1 MLVKLIFVVAILASS
16 VLGRNTEKEENKRRK
31 KDRKPG
37 KTISLEENGDI
48 DITIRSAKMFKN
60 IFKIIYTQPK
70 KIFE

>member
-48 DITIRSAKMFKN
+48 DITIRSAKMF
-60 IFKIIYTQPK
+60 
-70 KIFE
+70 

>member
-16 VLGRNTEKEENKRRK
+16 ALGRNTEKEENKRRK

-48 DITIRSAKMFKN
+48 DITIRLGKMF
-60 IFKIIYTQPK
+60 
-70 KIFE
+70 

>member
-1 MLVKLIFVVAILASS
+1 MLLKLVFVAILAIS

-48 DITIRSAKMFKN
+48 DITIRLGKML
-60 IFKIIYTQPK
+60 
-70 KIFE
+70 

>member
-37 KTISLEENGDI
+37 KTIFLEENGDI
-48 DITIRSAKMFKN
+48 DITIRSAKMF
-60 IFKIIYTQPK
+60 
-70 KIFE
+70 

>member
-16 VLGRNTEKEENKRRK
+16 ALGRNTEKEENKRRK

-48 DITIRSAKMFKN
+48 DITIRSAKMF
-60 IFKIIYTQPK
+60 
-70 KIFE
+70 

>member
-37 KTISLEENGDI
+37 KIIFLEENGDI
-48 DITIRSAKMFKN
+48 DITIRSAKMF
-60 IFKIIYTQPK
+60 
-70 KIFE
+70 

>member
-1 MLVKLIFVVAILASS
+1 MLVKLIIVVAILASS

-48 DITIRSAKMFKN
+48 DKTIRLGKMF
-60 IFKIIYTQPK
+60 
-70 KIFE
+70 